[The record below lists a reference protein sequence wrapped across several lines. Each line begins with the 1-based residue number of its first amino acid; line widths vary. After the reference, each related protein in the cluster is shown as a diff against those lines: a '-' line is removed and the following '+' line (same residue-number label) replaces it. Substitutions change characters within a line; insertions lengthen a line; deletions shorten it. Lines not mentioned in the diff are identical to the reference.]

1 MHYMNKSTK
10 KKKKEKPI
18 SHIPLPYYLLMLK
31 ASFELISLVPKY
43 ALSAI
48 LLNLSYCTPN
58 SFL

>member
-1 MHYMNKSTK
+1 MNKST
-10 KKKKEKPI
+10 KKKEKPI

-43 ALSAI
+43 APSAI